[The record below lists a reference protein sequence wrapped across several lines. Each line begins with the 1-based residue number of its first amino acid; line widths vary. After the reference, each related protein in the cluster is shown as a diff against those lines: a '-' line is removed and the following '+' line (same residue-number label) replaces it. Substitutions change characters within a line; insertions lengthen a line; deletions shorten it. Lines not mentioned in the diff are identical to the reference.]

1 MKPGSQNLHKYLD
14 KSKTYLF
21 SAWFMREAEDPS
33 WLAVPGAEW
42 SRGLER
48 LRSVG
53 WSRGGEA
60 LRPDMK
66 GREIKLD
73 KVDIFS

>member
-1 MKPGSQNLHKYLD
+1 
-14 KSKTYLF
+14 
-21 SAWFMREAEDPS
+21 MRKAEDPS
-33 WLAVPGAEW
+33 WLAVPGVEW
-42 SRGLER
+42 SRGSER